1 MLICVGERTE
11 MRIPCLF
18 TRRCHLQ
25 GSALLWKVI
34 GLVEV
39 NASEVDTLQGHG
51 KERPRGL

>member
-25 GSALLWKVI
+25 GSALLWKAI